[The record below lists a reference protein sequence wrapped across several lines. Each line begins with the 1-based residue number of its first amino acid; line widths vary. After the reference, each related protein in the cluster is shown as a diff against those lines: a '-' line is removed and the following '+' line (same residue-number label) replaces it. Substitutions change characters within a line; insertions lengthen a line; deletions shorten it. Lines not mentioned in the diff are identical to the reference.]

1 MERRV
6 DGERRANRPK
16 GAPEGARATDLATA
30 VANLACDAVRIQE
43 RLDEAAEEAEE
54 RFVRLLASVP
64 EGARPHAMAIA
75 PARQVVTEHRVR
87 CAVHAGSSR
96 AGEARLLVAPVRLG
110 LSALYGEQRRSTS
123 TLEVQ
128 VVRVPARAAATP
140 SPPENTE

>member
-6 DGERRANRPK
+6 DGERRATGP
-16 GAPEGARATDLATA
+16 AGARATDLATA
-30 VANLACDAVRIQE
+30 VANLASDAVRIQE

-54 RFVRLLASVP
+54 RFVKLLASVP
-64 EGARPHAMAIA
+64 EGARPHALAIA
-75 PARQVVTEHRVR
+75 PVRQAVTEHRVR

-96 AGEARLLVAPVRLG
+96 TGEARILVAPVRLG
-110 LSALYGEQRRSTS
+110 LSALYGERRRSTS